1 MNLLRKFN
9 HLLRKF
15 NHLLRKLETSRVS
28 NLDQKMGGGNLCA
41 FISNAWG
48 SDDPTRFP
56 GPQPVSIERRH
67 FPLLK
72 RQLYLVCEKTDGVR
86 HLLASTDEGVFL
98 VNRAF
103 SIEKINVRVAKDT
116 LLDGELVKTK
126 AGKEGLHPDGKP
138 AVSRLFMVY
147 DAVRVKG
154 ESLIHK
160 PLTERLEAA
169 RKVVKAIIK
178 TANAPL
184 EIRVKV
190 MTDLKDFSSF
200 PDLNSFEYETDGL
213 VFTPVAEP
221 IRVGTHETMFK
232 WKPRERITID
242 FCIKNGHELFVQDRG
257 IPYKEAWLHLQN
269 TRRDLP
275 DGTIV
280 ECGYGDLGWFV
291 EKVRTDK
298 THANNRRTYFRTIV
312 NIRENIQL
320 DEFITNFS

>member
-1 MNLLRKFN
+1 
-9 HLLRKF
+9 
-15 NHLLRKLETSRVS
+15 
-28 NLDQKMGGGNLCA
+28 MGGDLRA
-41 FISNAWG
+41 FIANAWG
-48 SDDPTRFP
+48 VTDPTRFP

-72 RQLYLVCEKTDGVR
+72 RQPYMVCEKTDGVR
-86 HLLASTDEGVFL
+86 HLLTSTDEGVFL

-103 SIEKINVRVAKDT
+103 ACEKVNIRVAKDT

-126 AGKEGLHPDGKP
+126 NGK
-138 AVSRLFMVY
+138 VLFMVY

-154 ESLIHK
+154 EDLTQK
-160 PLTERLEAA
+160 PLDARLDAA
-169 RKVVKAIIK
+169 RKVTKAIIK

-190 MTDLKDFSSF
+190 MTDLKDFRSF
-200 PDLNSFEYETDGL
+200 PSLDSFEYDTDGL
-213 VFTPVAEP
+213 VFTPVNEP
-221 IRVGTHETMFK
+221 IRTGTHETMFK

-242 FCIKNGHELFVQDRG
+242 FCIKNGCELFVQDRG
-257 IPYKEAWLHLQN
+257 IPYKEANLHLHN
-269 TRRDLP
+269 VRRDLP

-291 EKVRTDK
+291 EKIRTDK

-312 NIRENIQL
+312 NIREGIEL
-320 DEFITNFS
+320 EEFR

>member
-1 MNLLRKFN
+1 
-9 HLLRKF
+9 
-15 NHLLRKLETSRVS
+15 
-28 NLDQKMGGGNLCA
+28 MGGGNLCA
-41 FISNAWG
+41 FIANAW
-48 SDDPTRFP
+48 SVTDPTRFP

-72 RQLYLVCEKTDGVR
+72 RQPYLVCEKTDGVR
-86 HLLASTDEGVFL
+86 HLLASTDDGVFL

-103 SIEKINVRVAKDT
+103 ACEKVNVRVAKDT

-126 AGKEGLHPDGKP
+126 GGKT
-138 AVSRLFMVY
+138 LFMVY

-154 ESLIHK
+154 ESLVD
-160 PLTERLEAA
+160 LSLNSRLEAA

-184 EIRVKV
+184 EIRVKT
-190 MTDLKDFSSF
+190 MWDLKDPTPSL
-200 PDLNSFEYETDGL
+200 DSFEYETDGL
-213 VFTPVAEP
+213 VFTPVNEP
-221 IRVGTHETMFK
+221 IRTGTHETMFK

-242 FCIKNGHELFVQDRG
+242 FCIRNGYELFVQDRG
-257 IPYKEAWLHLQN
+257 IPYKEADLHLHN
-269 TRRDLP
+269 VRRDLP

-291 EKVRTDK
+291 EKIRTDK

-312 NIRENIQL
+312 NIREDIKL
-320 DEFITNFS
+320 EEFTNFS